1 MLLVV
6 QTTTFVLLAADG
18 RICYL
23 YKPPYSVLPAADGKV
38 CYLRYKPPYVPEC
51 MVELFALHCFMLE
64 KAFQVCFYL
73 CWACIKI
80 SVFVLL

>member
-6 QTTTFVLLAADG
+6 QTTTFILLAADG
-18 RICYL
+18 RIFYL

-38 CYLRYKPPYVPEC
+38 CYLRYKPPYVPEY
-51 MVELFALHCFMLE
+51 MVKLPALHFFMLE
-64 KAFQVCFYL
+64 EAFQVCFYP

-80 SVFVLL
+80 SVFVRL